1 MTRADRSRNFLSW
14 LFAGAVSLGGICAAA
29 CLSPDVP
36 LSDEQLAAVEALDC
50 NELTYENFGRPFF
63 EAYCLRCHNEDLK
76 SDFERTDAPQG
87 INFNTLESA
96 RPFMQRIRLRA
107 GVLGDM
113 PPQLLVVPHP
123 SDEQRQR
130 LIRWID
136 CGMPSAAEE
145 ATP

>member
-1 MTRADRSRNFLSW
+1 MQTERTRSLSRWW
-14 LFAGAVSLGGICAAA
+14 LVGVASLGGICVVA

-36 LSDEQLAAVEALDC
+36 LSEEQLAAVETLDC

-63 EAYCLRCHNEDLK
+63 EAYCLRCHNQDLK

-107 GVLGDM
+107 GVQGDM

-136 CGMPSAAEE
+136 CGMPSAADGE
-145 ATP
+145 TP